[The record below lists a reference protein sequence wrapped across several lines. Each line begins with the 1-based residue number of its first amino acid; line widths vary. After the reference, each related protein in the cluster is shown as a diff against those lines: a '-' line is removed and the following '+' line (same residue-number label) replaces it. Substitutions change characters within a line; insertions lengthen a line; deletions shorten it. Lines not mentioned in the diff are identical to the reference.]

1 MVKKMADK
9 YDEEL
14 LNRFADVAEELGWT
28 SDWDLKGGYLE
39 MENYS
44 RAGEDLIMT
53 LFTKDFQSF
62 DSLIHRLRDEWY
74 DFNPDDH
81 AAMWYG
87 QNRGE
92 PSSLRALLNDADYI
106 SEMLYDLEKL
116 TYKRLFQPEKK
127 EHDNLTIGG

>member
-1 MVKKMADK
+1 MVKKMADE

-28 SDWDLKGGYLE
+28 SDWDLKDGYFD
-39 MENYS
+39 MENS
-44 RAGEDLIMT
+44 SPAGEDLIMT

-62 DSLIHRLRDEWY
+62 ESLDHRLWDERY
-74 DFNPDDH
+74 DFDPEEH
-81 AAMWYG
+81 AVMWYG

-92 PSSLRALLNDADYI
+92 PSSIRTLLDDADAI
-106 SEMLYDLEKL
+106 AEMLDELEAK
-116 TYKRLFQPEKK
+116 TYIRLFQPEKK